1 MRIEAY
7 TQVQKLYSAK
17 SASKGAKT
25 EKTSRADA
33 VEISNT
39 GKDFQAVKR
48 AVEESADIREE
59 VVAPI
64 RAKIKSGTYQVS
76 GESFAEKLL
85 EKHNEQKLLL

>member
-33 VEISNT
+33 VEMIFRRLR
-39 GKDFQAVKR
+39 GQ
-48 AVEESADIREE
+48 
-59 VVAPI
+59 
-64 RAKIKSGTYQVS
+64 
-76 GESFAEKLL
+76 
-85 EKHNEQKLLL
+85 